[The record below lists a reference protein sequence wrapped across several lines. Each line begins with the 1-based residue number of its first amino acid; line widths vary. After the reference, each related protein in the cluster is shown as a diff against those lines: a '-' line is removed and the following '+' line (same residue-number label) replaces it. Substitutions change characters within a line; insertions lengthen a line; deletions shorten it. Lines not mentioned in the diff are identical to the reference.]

1 MLNLRSKLRRDLLTY
16 CFTNPDASHHLREL
30 ARILDA
36 DPANLSRELASL
48 QRQGLF
54 VSQTQGRQKYF
65 QLDRGYPLFHEYRRI
80 VRKTLG
86 VAHAIREALAPLS
99 GIREAYL
106 YGSFAR
112 GQADAS
118 SDIDLLLIGRPDPT
132 ELETTIA
139 RLERRLGREIN
150 YTLLSPKEFKARRT
164 SRDPFLQD
172 LWRHERISLIAPHEK
187 ASPPAG

>member
-1 MLNLRSKLRRDLLTY
+1 MLNLRSKLRRGLLTY
-16 CFTNPDASHHLREL
+16 CFTNPAASHHLREL
-30 ARILDA
+30 ARILEA

-48 QRQGLF
+48 ERQGLF
-54 VSQTQGRQKYF
+54 VSDVRGRQKYF
-65 QLDRGYPLFHEYRRI
+65 RLNRAHPLFHEYRRI
-80 VRKTLG
+80 IRKTLG
-86 VAHAIREALAPLS
+86 VAHVIRESLAPLS

-112 GQADAS
+112 DQADAS
-118 SDIDLLLIGRPDPT
+118 SDIDLLLIGRPDAV

-150 YTLLSPKEFKARRT
+150 HTLLSPEEFKARRA

-172 LWRHERISLIAPHEK
+172 LWRHERISLVGPREE
-187 ASPPAG
+187 ASPTTG